1 MTYQVLARKWRP
13 KTFEE
18 VIGQD
23 HITRTL
29 KNAIQ
34 KNKVAHAYLFTG
46 TRGVGKTTV
55 ARIFAKAIMC
65 QNKKDQFNP
74 CLECESCKAIDNST
88 SIDYTEIDGASNNSV
103 ENIRDLIDSVQYL
116 PTNGQFKVYVID
128 EVHMLSVSAFNALLK
143 TLEEPPAHVVFIFAT
158 TDPQKLLG
166 TVLSRCQRFDFKSVT
181 NEILR
186 KHILHIAECESFRF
200 ETDKVLTEICK
211 QGKGSVRDTLS
222 LLDQVL
228 SLSINDVI
236 SEELLMLSLGLADT
250 SLITSLL
257 NAIFLGNKNHCIQSY
272 KKIVKENV
280 DFKKFVTQFLE
291 SIFLIIENIDE
302 EQMLDGDFEID
313 KDVLESLSIAEIL
326 WIYESLSKDLDW
338 AINSFNPEANI
349 ELSLIKV
356 SLRKQIFSEG
366 SKTLTVRESKKKV
379 KNSDIDLAKEIE
391 TIQEN
396 KDFSEDAVIHTAR
409 IEKETNSDES
419 LQNVEKNWETFLD
432 FLFKEYKTLAVN
444 AERGNLINELNLLH
458 EELNF
463 NLGFSEENQIFYDFM
478 MEAKA
483 EFKERIAHYFG
494 REIGKIKLRITLLT
508 QLEKQTKNFM
518 SKVEQDEHKIALK
531 QNQLREKLLG
541 NKYIQ
546 EAQDL
551 FSSKVSKVILNEDD

>member
-46 TRGVGKTTV
+46 TRGVGKTTI
-55 ARIFAKAIMC
+55 ARIFAKALMC
-65 QNKKDQFNP
+65 QNKKDGFNP
-74 CLECESCKAIDNST
+74 CLECESCKGIDNTT

-116 PTNGQFKVYVID
+116 PTNGQYKVYVID

-181 NEILR
+181 NELLQEHLT
-186 KHILHIAECESFRF
+186 KIAERESFKF
-200 ETDKVLTEICK
+200 ESDKVLKEICK

-228 SLSINDVI
+228 SLSTDEMI
-236 SEELLMLSLGLADT
+236 SEETLTLSLGLADIG
-250 SLITSLL
+250 LISSLL
-257 NAIFLGNKNHCIQSY
+257 NAVLIGNKDQCITSY
-272 KKIVKENV
+272 KNIVRENV
-280 DFKKFVTQFLE
+280 DFKKFAGQLLE
-291 SIFLIIENIDE
+291 TIFEIIENIDE
-302 EQMLDGDFEID
+302 QNNIEGTYKVDSQ
-313 KDVLESLSIAEIL
+313 VLESLSLAEVL

-338 AINSFNPEANI
+338 AINSFNPETNI
-349 ELSLIKV
+349 ELSLLKV
-356 SLRKQIFSEG
+356 SLRKQIFSEQ
-366 SKTLTVRESKKKV
+366 KIKLTVKETKKKV
-379 KNSDIDLAKEIE
+379 KNLETSIEEKKDVDDVDDNDDVKDIVSEQI
-391 TIQEN
+391 EN
-396 KDFSEDAVIHTAR
+396 KQQSQQSNDEQKTWVSF
-409 IEKETNSDES
+409 IEY
-419 LQNVEKNWETFLD
+419 
-432 FLFKEYKTLAVN
+432 LFKEHKTLAVN
-444 AERGNLINELNLLH
+444 AERGNLLDDLNLENEELNL
-458 EELNF
+458 

-478 MEAKA
+478 MESKNDLKDKIAKY
-483 EFKERIAHYFG
+483 FNKESVNFG
-494 REIGKIKLRITLLT
+494 VTLLT
-508 QLEKQTKNFM
+508 HQEKETKKFM
-518 SKVEQDEHKIALK
+518 SKVEQDEQKIAQK
-531 QNQLREKLLG
+531 KDQQRQRLLE

-546 EAQDL
+546 EAQEL
-551 FSSKVSKVILNEDD
+551 FSTKVNKVILNEDD